1 MVGRMLLWI
10 NGPFGG
16 GKTATA
22 FELSR
27 RLPGGVVCDPELVG
41 IGMHR
46 MLPRALRTDYQDLAP
61 WRESVRYLLA
71 HTLRSHA
78 GPVIVP
84 MTIIN
89 AKYFD
94 EIIGG
99 LRADGVDVRHFSL
112 LAERATILRRIRE
125 RAWLFGLRH
134 DRWAVDHLDLCLD
147 RLRQPEFAEH
157 VPTDDRSVARVA
169 DAIAASAG
177 LTIAPS
183 TDGPARAWLRRRA
196 ISIRHIRF
204 D

>member
-1 MVGRMLLWI
+1 MLLWI

-22 FELSR
+22 FELRR
-27 RLPGGVVCDPELVG
+27 RLPGSVVCDPEYVG
-41 IGMHR
+41 FGMHR
-46 MLPRALRTDYQDLAP
+46 MLPRALRTDYQDLPP
-61 WRESVRYLLA
+61 WRHSVQYLLA
-71 HTLRSHA
+71 RTVSSHP

-84 MTIIN
+84 MTLIN
-89 AKYFD
+89 AAYFD

-99 LRADGVDVRHFSL
+99 LRADGADVRHFSL

-125 RAWLFGLRH
+125 RAWLFGLSH

-157 VPTDDRSVARVA
+157 VPTDDRSVAQVA

-183 TDGPARAWLRRRA
+183 SDGPVRAWLRRRA

-204 D
+204 N

>member
-1 MVGRMLLWI
+1 MLLWI

-27 RLPGGVVCDPELVG
+27 RLPGSVVCDPELVG
-41 IGMHR
+41 FGMHR
-46 MLPRALRTDYQDLAP
+46 MLPRALRTDYQDLPP
-61 WRESVRYLLA
+61 WRQSVRYLLS
-71 HTLRSHA
+71 HTLRSHP

-84 MTIIN
+84 MTQVN
-89 AKYFD
+89 AVYFD

-99 LRADGVDVRHFSL
+99 LRADGADVRHFSL
-112 LAERATILRRIRE
+112 LADRTTILRRIRE

-147 RLRQPEFAEH
+147 RLHRPEFAEH
-157 VPTDDRSVARVA
+157 VATDDRSVPQVA

-183 TDGPARAWLRRRA
+183 TDGAVTAWMRRRA

>member
-1 MVGRMLLWI
+1 MLLWI

-22 FELSR
+22 YELGR
-27 RLPGGVVCDPELVG
+27 RLPGSVVCDPEYVG
-41 IGMHR
+41 FGMHR
-46 MLPRALRTDYQDLAP
+46 MLPPGLRSDFQDLPP
-61 WRESVRYLLA
+61 WRQSVRYLLA
-71 HTLRSHA
+71 HALRVHR

-84 MTIIN
+84 MTLIN
-89 AKYFD
+89 AAYFD

-99 LRADGVDVRHFSL
+99 LREGGADVRHFSL
-112 LAERATILRRIRE
+112 LAEPGVILRRIRE
-125 RAWLFGLRH
+125 RAWLLRLSH
-134 DRWAVDHLDLCLD
+134 DRWAVDHLHQCLD

-157 VPTDDRSVARVA
+157 VPTDGRSVAQVA

-183 TDGPARAWLRRRA
+183 ADGPARAWLRRRA
-196 ISIRHIRF
+196 TSIRHIRF

>member
-1 MVGRMLLWI
+1 MLLWI

-27 RLPGGVVCDPELVG
+27 RLPGSVVCDPELVG
-41 IGMHR
+41 FGMHR
-46 MLPRALRTDYQDLAP
+46 MLPRALRTDYQDLPP
-61 WRESVRYLLA
+61 WRQSVLYLLS
-71 HTLRSHA
+71 HTLRSHP

-84 MTIIN
+84 MTLIN
-89 AKYFD
+89 PAYFD

-99 LRADGVDVRHFSL
+99 LRRDGGDVRHFSL
-112 LAERATILRRIRE
+112 LAERGTILRRIKE
-125 RAWLFGLRH
+125 RAWVFGLSH
-134 DRWAVDHLDLCLD
+134 DRWAVDHLDQCLE

-157 VPTDDRSVARVA
+157 VATDGCGVAQVA
-169 DAIAASAG
+169 EAIASSAG

-183 TDGPARAWLRRRA
+183 SDGPVRAWLRRRA

>member
-1 MVGRMLLWI
+1 MLLWI

-16 GKTATA
+16 GKTVTA

-27 RLPGGVVCDPELVG
+27 RLAGSVVCDPEYVG
-41 IGMHR
+41 FGMHR
-46 MLPRALRTDYQDLAP
+46 MLPPGLRADFQDLPP

-71 HTLRSHA
+71 HTVRSHP
-78 GPVIVP
+78 GPVVVP
-84 MTIIN
+84 MTLIN
-89 AKYFD
+89 GGYFD

-112 LAERATILRRIRE
+112 LAEPGTILRRIRE
-125 RAWLFGLRH
+125 RAWLFGLNH
-134 DRWAVDHLDLCLD
+134 DRWAVDRLDQCLD

-157 VPTDDRSVARVA
+157 VQTDGRSVAQVA

-177 LTIAPS
+177 VTIAPS
-183 TDGPARAWLRRRA
+183 ADGRARAWLRRRA
-196 ISIRHIRF
+196 TSVRHIRF

>member
-1 MVGRMLLWI
+1 MLLWI

-22 FELSR
+22 FELRR
-27 RLPGGVVCDPELVG
+27 RLPGSVVCDPELVG
-41 IGMHR
+41 FGMHR
-46 MLPRALRTDYQDLAP
+46 MLPHALRTDYQDLPP
-61 WRESVRYLLA
+61 WRESVRYLLS
-71 HTLRSHA
+71 HTLRSYP

-84 MTIIN
+84 MTLIN
-89 AKYFD
+89 PAYFD

-99 LRADGVDVRHFSL
+99 LRRDGADVRHFSL
-112 LAERATILRRIRE
+112 LAERGTILRRTTE
-125 RAWLFGLRH
+125 RAWVLGLSH
-134 DRWAVDHLDLCLD
+134 DRWAVDHLDQCLA

-157 VPTDDRSVARVA
+157 VPTDGCRVAQVA

-183 TDGPARAWLRRRA
+183 SDGPVRAWLRRRA
-196 ISIRHIRF
+196 TSIRHIRF

>member
-1 MVGRMLLWI
+1 MLLWI

-27 RLPGGVVCDPELVG
+27 RLPGSVVCDPETVG
-41 IGMHR
+41 FGMRR
-46 MLPRALRTDYQDLAP
+46 MLPPVLRADFQDLPP
-61 WRESVRYLLA
+61 WRQSVRYLLA
-71 HTLRSHA
+71 HTLLRHP

-84 MTIIN
+84 MTLIN
-89 AKYFD
+89 AAYFD

-99 LRADGVDVRHFSL
+99 LRADGADVRHFSL
-112 LAERATILRRIRE
+112 LAEPGTILRRIRE
-125 RAWLFGLRH
+125 RAWVFGLSH
-134 DRWAVDHLDLCLD
+134 DRWAVDHLDHCLD
-147 RLRQPEFAEH
+147 RLHQPEFAEH
-157 VPTDDRSVARVA
+157 VMTDDRSVAQVA

-177 LTIAPS
+177 LSIVPS
-183 TDGPARAWLRRRA
+183 SDGPVRAWLHRRA

>member
-1 MVGRMLLWI
+1 MVRRMLLWI

-22 FELSR
+22 FELRR
-27 RLPGGVVCDPELVG
+27 RLPGSVVCDPELVG
-41 IGMHR
+41 FGMHR
-46 MLPRALRTDYQDLAP
+46 MLPRALRTDYQDLPP

-71 HTLRSHA
+71 HTVRSHS

-84 MTIIN
+84 MTLIN
-89 AKYFD
+89 AAYFD

-99 LRADGVDVRHFSL
+99 LRADGADVRHFSL
-112 LAERATILRRIRE
+112 LAERETILRRIGE
-125 RAWLFGLRH
+125 RGWFFGLSH

-147 RLRQPEFAEH
+147 RLSQPEFAEH
-157 VPTDDRSVARVA
+157 VPTDGRSVAQVA
-169 DAIAASAG
+169 DAIAALAG

-183 TDGPARAWLRRRA
+183 ADGPARAWLRRRA

>member
-41 IGMHR
+41 FGMHR
-46 MLPRALRTDYQDLAP
+46 MLPRALRTDYQDLPP

-71 HTLRSHA
+71 HTLRSHP

-84 MTIIN
+84 MTLIN
-89 AKYFD
+89 AKYFH

-99 LRADGVDVRHFSL
+99 LRADGADVRHFSL
-112 LAERATILRRIRE
+112 LAERETTLRRIR
-125 RAWLFGLRH
+125 RGRPS
-134 DRWAVDHLDLCLD
+134 R
-147 RLRQPEFAEH
+147 RR
-157 VPTDDRSVARVA
+157 PTDPPGPGCVAGRS
-169 DAIAASAG
+169 
-177 LTIAPS
+177 
-183 TDGPARAWLRRRA
+183 
-196 ISIRHIRF
+196 RF
-204 D
+204 DTSGSADQAGSRPNSRPL

>member
-1 MVGRMLLWI
+1 MVRRMLLWI

-22 FELSR
+22 FELRR
-27 RLPGGVVCDPELVG
+27 RLPGSVVCDPELVG
-41 IGMHR
+41 FGMHR
-46 MLPRALRTDYQDLAP
+46 MLPRALRTDYQDLPP

-71 HTLRSHA
+71 HTVRSHV

-84 MTIIN
+84 MTLIN
-89 AKYFD
+89 TAYFD

-99 LRADGVDVRHFSL
+99 LRADGGDVRHFSL
-112 LAERATILRRIRE
+112 LAERGTILRRIGE
-125 RAWLFGLRH
+125 RGWLFGLSH

-147 RLRQPEFAEH
+147 RLSQPEFAEH
-157 VPTDDRSVARVA
+157 VPTDGRSVAQVA

-183 TDGPARAWLRRRA
+183 ADGPARAWLRRRA

>member
-1 MVGRMLLWI
+1 MLLWI

-27 RLPGGVVCDPELVG
+27 RLPGSVVCDPELVG
-41 IGMHR
+41 FGMHR
-46 MLPRALRTDYQDLAP
+46 MLPPVLRSDFQDLPP
-61 WRESVRYLLA
+61 WRQSVRYLLA
-71 HTLRSHA
+71 HTLRLHP

-84 MTIIN
+84 MTLIN
-89 AKYFD
+89 AAYFD

-99 LRADGVDVRHFSL
+99 LRADGADVRHFSL
-112 LAERATILRRIRE
+112 LAEPGTILRRLRE
-125 RAWLFGLRH
+125 RAWMFGLNR
-134 DRWAVDHLDLCLD
+134 DRWAVDHLHQCLD
-147 RLRQPEFAEH
+147 RLQQPEFAEH
-157 VPTDDRSVARVA
+157 VRTDGRSVAQLA

-183 TDGPARAWLRRRA
+183 SDGPVRAWLRRRA

>member
-1 MVGRMLLWI
+1 MLLWI

-27 RLPGGVVCDPELVG
+27 RLPGSVVCDPELVG
-41 IGMHR
+41 FGMHR
-46 MLPRALRTDYQDLAP
+46 MLPRGLRSDYQDLPP
-61 WRESVRYLLA
+61 WRQSVRYLLA
-71 HTLRSHA
+71 HTLRLHG

-84 MTIIN
+84 MTLIN
-89 AKYFD
+89 GAYFD

-99 LRADGVDVRHFSL
+99 LRGDGADVRHFSL
-112 LAERATILRRIRE
+112 LAEPGTVLRRIRE
-125 RAWLFGLRH
+125 RGWPFGLSH
-134 DRWAVDHLDLCLD
+134 DRWAVEHLDQCLD
-147 RLRQPEFAEH
+147 RLRQSEFAEH
-157 VPTDDRSVARVA
+157 VPTDGRSVAQVA

-183 TDGPARAWLRRRA
+183 ADGPARAWLRRRA
-196 ISIRHIRF
+196 TSIRHIRF